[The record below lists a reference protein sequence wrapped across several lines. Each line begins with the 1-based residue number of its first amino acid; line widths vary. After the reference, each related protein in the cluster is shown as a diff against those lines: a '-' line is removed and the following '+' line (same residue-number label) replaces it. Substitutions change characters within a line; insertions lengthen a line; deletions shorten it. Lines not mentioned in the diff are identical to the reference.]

1 VIFKY
6 RKEEHTQSTDVA
18 AGRAGHDRQRHL
30 QGDLPL
36 SLQPLKVQYPEQHY
50 TVPLRGTVQML
61 LHYPPPGKKRV
72 SMTRVVFLY
81 LQLSINVLVV
91 YAVREA
97 HSTKQGF
104 FSGSEKVSL
113 NREPVFPC

>member
-1 VIFKY
+1 LFSKHDILIY
-6 RKEEHTQSTDVA
+6 RKKNTHRAQSSQLDVP
-18 AGRAGHDRQRHL
+18 GMIDRGTSTETSRL
-30 QGDLPL
+30 SLT

-97 HSTKQGF
+97 HGTKQGF
-104 FSGSEKVSL
+104 FGKTRS
-113 NREPVFPC
+113 